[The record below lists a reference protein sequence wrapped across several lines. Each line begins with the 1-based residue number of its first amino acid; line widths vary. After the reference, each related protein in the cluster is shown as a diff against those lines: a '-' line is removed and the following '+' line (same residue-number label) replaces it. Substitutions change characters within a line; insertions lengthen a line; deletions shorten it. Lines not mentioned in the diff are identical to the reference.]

1 MILKKKLFFLF
12 LFFLISAC
20 SSIPKNTADGCSI
33 FSERY
38 LWYKYAKKTEIK
50 WGTPIYIQLA
60 IIKMESDF
68 DWLAKPER
76 TKIFKVIP
84 YKRPSSSFGYSQAVK
99 GTWKQYKIETGN
111 KFATR
116 TRFKDSVDFIGWYT
130 NKTEKILKI
139 PKKDAFR
146 QYVAYHEGWGNYKN
160 YKNNQK
166 IIILA
171 KKVEKQSKKYRLQL
185 KKCEKRL
192 NKKKFI
198 IF

>member
-1 MILKKKLFFLF
+1 MILKKKLFLLF

-76 TKIFKVIP
+76 TKIFKLIP

-185 KKCEKRL
+185 NKCGKRL